1 LVQIVSRYLSKAG
14 LFGFIIL
21 PLSLIIWLSWPQV
34 ALAQQPVTPPR
45 DLSCRLCH
53 SDTEGELL
61 FPSGERL
68 PAQVDLALLA
78 QSAHGNVGAAP
89 LACNDCHRPLSAYQY
104 PHASLA
110 AVDYLAYRAEQS
122 QTCETC
128 HTPHLTS
135 HPEPES
141 ANPVLCADCHTGHEV
156 LPVSAWQ
163 AGDGTV
169 ACLNCHESQE
179 RSRLDRL
186 IRAGLFADEKP
197 GSAYC
202 LACHSE
208 PGLEMTLAAGERLA
222 LTIRPDDFHNSV
234 HGDNNSWQPLTCTD
248 CHENYRYP
256 HEPVTIATVR
266 EYNLAKYAVC
276 ASCHEQNYDHTLDS
290 VHGEALARGVKEA
303 AVCTDCHGAHDTRP
317 LDEPRSRIS
326 LTCEQCHSEIF
337 AEYADSVHGEA
348 LLLEGN
354 PDVPTCVDC
363 HGVHTIEEPTT
374 AMFRVQSPQL
384 CAQCHADV
392 EMMARYDISTDV
404 FDTYVADFHG
414 TTVILFEH
422 QDPTV
427 ETNKAVCYDC
437 HGVHDIKAPD
447 DPEAGIKANLL
458 QTCQECHP
466 DATANFPDS
475 WTSHFRPSLQH
486 NPMVYLVNLFYQ
498 FMIPSV
504 LGFLGFLV
512 LTDVYR
518 RARLRLAREREEL
531 EGAAGD

>member
-1 LVQIVSRYLSKAG
+1 
-14 LFGFIIL
+14 
-21 PLSLIIWLSWPQV
+21 
-34 ALAQQPVTPPR
+34 
-45 DLSCRLCH
+45 
-53 SDTEGELL
+53 
-61 FPSGERL
+61 
-68 PAQVDLALLA
+68 
-78 QSAHGNVGAAP
+78 
-89 LACNDCHRPLSAYQY
+89 
-104 PHASLA
+104 
-110 AVDYLAYRAEQS
+110 
-122 QTCETC
+122 
-128 HTPHLTS
+128 
-135 HPEPES
+135 
-141 ANPVLCADCHTGHEV
+141 
-156 LPVSAWQ
+156 
-163 AGDGTV
+163 
-169 ACLNCHESQE
+169 
-179 RSRLDRL
+179 
-186 IRAGLFADEKP
+186 
-197 GSAYC
+197 
-202 LACHSE
+202 
-208 PGLEMTLAAGERLA
+208 